1 MTATDRLRALLD
13 ERGVEHSDRE
23 TSTSFGCVGFT
34 QWGKQEDELDGVRWM
49 CSADSRPGGGL
60 LVLVR
65 CDDFEQARGVIDAT
79 IEVIKHDG
87 DR

>member
-13 ERGVEHSDRE
+13 ERGVEHCDRE
-23 TSTSFGCVGFT
+23 TSTSFGRVGFT
-34 QWGKQEDELDGVRWM
+34 QWGKRKDELDGISWM

-65 CDDFEQARGVIDAT
+65 CDDFEQARVVIDAT

-87 DR
+87 D